1 MKKIITLAL
10 ILAASSVW
18 ATGNDH
24 DDPDQQQEQSQ
35 DQTQTTIVNIGGG
48 VDGQAAG
55 PLATAAGGTS
65 SATVAEGAVQVNNVR
80 EAQGDYEVK
89 FRNNPNVYTNAP
101 APTISCYKTGGGG
114 ASGGGVGLSFGGGKI
129 DPYCVKREEIRLGF
143 AIGMTVQARFAW
155 CNLENNVELFMSIAE
170 CLSADTSV
178 VSGEYQLLLKEKE
191 RLERELR
198 ETQTVIAN
206 RCAQAEEGQERA
218 EEAWLEC
225 QAGK

>member
-10 ILAASSVW
+10 ILAASSTW

-24 DDPDQQQEQSQ
+24 DDRDDQDQQQQQDQGQSQ
-35 DQTQTTIVNIGGG
+35 EQLQGQEQLQETIVTTNTSANIE
-48 VDGQAAG
+48 A
-55 PLATAAGGTS
+55 
-65 SATVAEGAVQVNNVR
+65 GAVTINQNR

-101 APTISCYKTGGGG
+101 APTIPCYKTGGFGG
-114 ASGGGVGLSFGGGKI
+114 SGGGVGLSLGGGKV
-129 DPYCVKREEIRLGF
+129 DETCVRREEIRLGF
-143 AIGMTVQARFAW
+143 AIGMTTQARFAW
-155 CNLENNVELFMSIAE
+155 CNLENNRALFSSIDE

-178 VSGEYQLLLKEKE
+178 VSSEYQLLLKEKD

-198 ETQTVIAN
+198 DTQTVLAR
-206 RCAQAEEGQERA
+206 RCAVAEEGLERA

-225 QAGK
+225 QTGK